1 MVDVDVDFD
10 SNFERVYA
18 SLSGALMD
26 GLVDA
31 AEHLLQVSRTEV
43 PHEQGDLERSGA
55 VTQDQAEG
63 TVAVSYDRPYA
74 VVQHEELSYRH
85 APGRKAKYLEDPA
98 IAERETM
105 TAIAGKRVQR
115 AMRGG

>member
-1 MVDVDVDFD
+1 MAVDVDFD
-10 SNFERVYA
+10 SHFDRVYA
-18 SLSGALMD
+18 TLSGAAMD

-55 VTQDQAEG
+55 VTQDRTQD

-74 VVQHEELSYRH
+74 VIQHEELSYRH

-105 TAIAGKRVQR
+105 TAIAAKRVRR
-115 AMRGG
+115 AMRSG